1 MKRGTT
7 PEHIFTIPIDA
18 ESVKV
23 VKVTYAQGGVPIIT
37 KRTEDV
43 TLEEN
48 QVKVKLTQE
57 DTMALDS
64 KMHCDIQVRIVTNEG
79 EAMAS
84 TPIKRSVGVLLDD
97 EVL

>member
-18 ESVKV
+18 EEIKV
-23 VKVTYAQGGVPIIT
+23 IKVTYAQNNVPVIT

-43 TLEEN
+43 DVEAN

-64 KMHCDIQVRIVTNEG
+64 KLPCYIQVRIVTLAG
-79 EAMAS
+79 EALAS
-84 TPIKRSVGVLLDD
+84 TPIKRSVGILLDD